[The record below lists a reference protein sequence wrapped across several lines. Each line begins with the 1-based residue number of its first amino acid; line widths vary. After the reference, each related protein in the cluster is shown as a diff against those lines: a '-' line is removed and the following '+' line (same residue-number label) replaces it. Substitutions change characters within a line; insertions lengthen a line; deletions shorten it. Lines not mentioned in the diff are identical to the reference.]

1 MIQADQGLAKKAQA
15 TSIESLAQC
24 YGVWE
29 GVRSNH
35 VINSAGDFA
44 GPDGSS
50 RSISTK
56 QDRELLIELRR
67 RADLIVVDAATA
79 RIESYRA
86 PSSGAKL
93 AIFSA
98 GGDFSGIPAVD
109 NPEESVFLFS
119 PTEISSPK
127 HPNLKATLTQSNPF
141 LGFLEWTGQNGFSTV
156 LLEAGPTLTSMAFE
170 LGIVKESALTVTPR
184 ILGSDNQAIRHPFDA
199 NSQLVSLAHSA
210 DASFTLWTH

>member
-24 YGVWE
+24 YGIWE

-35 VINSAGDFA
+35 VINSAGGFA

-50 RSISTK
+50 RSISTR

-79 RIESYRA
+79 RIESYKS

-93 AIFSA
+93 AIFSGA
-98 GGDFSGIPAVD
+98 GDFSGIPAVE
-109 NPEESVFLFS
+109 NPEEFTYLFS
-119 PTEISSPK
+119 PSAIAAPG
-127 HPNLKATLTQSNPF
+127 HPNLKANLTQSNPF
-141 LGFLEWTGQNGFSTV
+141 IGFLDWAMGNGFSSV
-156 LLEAGPTLTSMAFE
+156 LLEAGPTLTKLAFG
-170 LGIVKESALTVTPR
+170 LGIVRESALTVTPR

-199 NSQLVSLAHSA
+199 NSQLVSLSHSA

>member
-1 MIQADQGLAKKAQA
+1 MIQAEHGLAKQ
-15 TSIESLAQC
+15 TQSSSIEALAKC
-24 YGVWE
+24 YGIWE

-35 VINSAGDFA
+35 VIDSDGAFA

-50 RSISTK
+50 RSLSTK
-56 QDRELLIELRR
+56 EDRDLLMELRA

-109 NPEESVFLFS
+109 SPEESVFLFS
-119 PTEISSPK
+119 PSEISSPE

-156 LLEAGPTLTSMAFE
+156 LLEAGPTLTSMAFS

-184 ILGSDNQAIRHPFDA
+184 ILESETASIRHPFDTNA
-199 NSQLVSLAHSA
+199 QLVSLAHST

>member
-35 VINSAGDFA
+35 VIDRAGAFA
-44 GPDGSS
+44 GSDGSS
-50 RSISTK
+50 RSLSTK
-56 QDRELLIELRR
+56 EDRDLLIELRA

-79 RIESYRA
+79 RIESYRS

-98 GGDFSGIPAVD
+98 GGDFSGIPAVE
-109 NPEESVFLFS
+109 NPEEFIYLFS
-119 PTEISSPK
+119 PSAIAAPGQL
-127 HPNLKATLTQSNPF
+127 NLKPNLTQSNPF
-141 LGFLEWTGQNGFSTV
+141 IGFLDWAMENGFSSV